1 MVQHMNMRPWRRRM
15 DGRAEGWIQLTQAN
29 ADAHRLKISESTYYS
44 SFAKWAES
52 IYYRI
57 CIEYCSGLCQFCKEA
72 GPSLHLTIDDK
83 ISFPSDDVQTRT
95 GEYSVHRR
103 LKSFNVYCSCIKI
116 PVTMAMEELRKR
128 LLGGKLFHYS
138 FLTETGDQSRELQQG
153 AKSIQNPHLS
163 KSYLLK
169 RILAQLKLC

>member
-1 MVQHMNMRPWRRRM
+1 
-15 DGRAEGWIQLTQAN
+15 
-29 ADAHRLKISESTYYS
+29 
-44 SFAKWAES
+44 
-52 IYYRI
+52 
-57 CIEYCSGLCQFCKEA
+57 
-72 GPSLHLTIDDK
+72 
-83 ISFPSDDVQTRT
+83 
-95 GEYSVHRR
+95 
-103 LKSFNVYCSCIKI
+103 
-116 PVTMAMEELRKR
+116 MAMEELRKR